1 MSYTFFIIVGHKN
14 STQSKQRFLQN
25 TVVRGTVY
33 CVTGYRCDANVFGF
47 WRASF
52 SWASSHHTVLAS
64 EDNNNNTK
72 QLVGFSIL
80 NTKQLQTVVDTSHL
94 APLSSC
100 TTLLHS
106 NHTMLLFSNMNA
118 SQMFVLLLSLCTFSI
133 DALSTG
139 AKQRTQTTTA
149 APTLL
154 NPQPRP
160 LSRKI
165 QEAWERNIHPVE
177 TQEELGNGIFLTE
190 DWRKAWFSYGDDD
203 WIDAATGYANYE
215 IDDIEGSLPADLVG
229 TLYRNGPGKL
239 GVNGQRVATPLD
251 GDGVVLQIT
260 IPPPGKERK
269 VQFQSRFVE
278 TRGFQ
283 DELQANQF
291 IQRGTFGT
299 GPMGSEPGK
308 GINEDPNE
316 PSLWTKR

>member
-1 MSYTFFIIVGHKN
+1 
-14 STQSKQRFLQN
+14 
-25 TVVRGTVY
+25 
-33 CVTGYRCDANVFGF
+33 
-47 WRASF
+47 
-52 SWASSHHTVLAS
+52 
-64 EDNNNNTK
+64 
-72 QLVGFSIL
+72 
-80 NTKQLQTVVDTSHL
+80 
-94 APLSSC
+94 
-100 TTLLHS
+100 
-106 NHTMLLFSNMNA
+106 MLLFANMNA
-118 SQMFVLLLSLCTFSI
+118 SQMFVLLLSLCTFAI

-139 AKQRTQTTTA
+139 TKQRTQTTTA

-190 DWRKAWFSYGDDD
+190 DWRKAWFSYEDDE
-203 WIDAATGYANYE
+203 WIDPATGYANYE

-229 TLYRNGPGKL
+229 TLYRNGPGKM
-239 GVNGQRVATPLD
+239 GVNGQRVAHILD

-283 DELQANQF
+283 EELLANQF
-291 IQRGTFGT
+291 IQQGTFGT

-316 PSLWTKR
+316 PSLCTKLKERAFKTSIKNTANTQVVAFGGKLLTFLKPACLAAWTPTSLKQWVKMTWMVCSRKGNYL